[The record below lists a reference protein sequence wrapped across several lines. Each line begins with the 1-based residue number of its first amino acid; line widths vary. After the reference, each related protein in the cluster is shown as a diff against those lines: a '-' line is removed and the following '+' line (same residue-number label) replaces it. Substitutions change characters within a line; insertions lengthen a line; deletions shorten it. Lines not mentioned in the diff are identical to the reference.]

1 MGTSIGLLGNLNH
14 LCLLILSVR
23 KQHSFYEFPI
33 TYIYIFL
40 FIFQWCST
48 EELAYEVKFSHEN
61 IFGCDN
67 FNNQMIFTVKY
78 IR

>member
-33 TYIYIFL
+33 HIYIY
-40 FIFQWCST
+40 FQWCST

>member
-23 KQHSFYEFPI
+23 EHSFYEFPI
-33 TYIYIFL
+33 IYIYIY
-40 FIFQWCST
+40 IFQWCST